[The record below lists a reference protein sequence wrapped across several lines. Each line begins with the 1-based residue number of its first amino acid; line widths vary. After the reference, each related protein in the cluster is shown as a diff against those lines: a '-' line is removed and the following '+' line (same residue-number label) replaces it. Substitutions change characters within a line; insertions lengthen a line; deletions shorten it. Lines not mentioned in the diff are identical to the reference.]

1 MEIIITLLS
10 NTVFLLLCLLE
21 GAIWVRVILGCF
33 FAADDSALYRV
44 FMFVTQPFLL
54 PVRVLLDKMRIGGG
68 LLDLSAVVCCA
79 VIIPVMAVLPGVT
92 V

>member
-44 FMFVTQPFLL
+44 FIFVTEPFLL
-54 PVRVLLDKMRIGGG
+54 PVRAVLDKMRIGGG
-68 LLDLSAVVCCA
+68 VFDLSAVICCTL
-79 VIIPVMAVLPGVT
+79 IIAVMAVLPGVT

>member
-1 MEIIITLLS
+1 MVIIITLLS
-10 NTVFLLLCLLE
+10 NTVFLLLCILE

-44 FMFVTQPFLL
+44 LIFLTEPFLL
-54 PVRVLLDKMRIGGG
+54 PIRALLDKMRIGGG
-68 LLDLSAVVCCA
+68 LFDLSAVVCSA
-79 VIIPVMAVLPGVT
+79 VIIPVMAILPGVT